1 MFTLLSSAQSIM
13 LLALVSSLSRAGL
26 NVVDRYQ
33 IGFRELSIRQV
44 NLWNNVIPTLL
55 MVILLLFFGLG
66 HEFLKLLISWKTIC
80 FSGLVQLVAYA
91 FSFGFRHLNVNQ
103 VTATAK
109 LSDIF
114 IPIGIFIFTSH
125 WSWSNYSFAILT
137 TLVCLPILWKKK
149 KISASFDH
157 GGLFI
162 IGALVLQASVAPL
175 LIETS
180 INSSVSFQHLFLFT
194 ISVLFW
200 RSIWTILPLFCQKQS
215 MPIRWDLSYLNYI
228 FLLRVI
234 LTILT
239 QVSFIVAIA
248 SPHSLVAWPILNSTG
263 LFALFFSK
271 QFLKEYHTRKEQGIV
286 IAISFLELIRFVS
299 L

>member
-1 MFTLLSSAQSIM
+1 MFTFLSSAQSIM
-13 LLALVSSLSRAGL
+13 LLALLSSVSRAGL

-33 IGFRELSIRQV
+33 IGFREFSIRQV

-55 MVILLLFFGLG
+55 MVILLLFSGLG
-66 HEFLKLLISWKTIC
+66 HEFLQSLISWKTIF

-114 IPIGIFIFTSH
+114 NPIGIFVFTSH

-137 TLVCLPILWKKK
+137 TLVCLPILWNKK
-149 KISASFDH
+149 KIFVSFDR

-162 IGALVLQASVAPL
+162 IGALVLQASFAPL
-175 LIETS
+175 LIEPP
-180 INSSVSFQHLFLFT
+180 INSGFSFQHLFLFT

-200 RSIWTILPLFCQKQS
+200 RSIWTILPLFFQKQS
-215 MPIRWDLSYLNYI
+215 LPMRWNLSYLTYI
-228 FLLRVI
+228 SLLRVI

-239 QVSFIVAIA
+239 QISFIFAIT
-248 SPHSLVAWPILNSTG
+248 SPNSLVAWPILNSTG

-271 QFLKEYHTRKEQGIV
+271 QFLKEYHTHKEQGIV
-286 IAISFLELIRFVS
+286 IAISFLEIIRFLS